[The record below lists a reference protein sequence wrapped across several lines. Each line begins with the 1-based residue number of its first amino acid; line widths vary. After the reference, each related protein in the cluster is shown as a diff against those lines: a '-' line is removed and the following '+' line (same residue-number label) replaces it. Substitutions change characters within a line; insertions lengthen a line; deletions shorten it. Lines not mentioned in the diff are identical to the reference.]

1 MKKPNNY
8 VIIAM
13 LLICGVLTVALFI
26 LAQMWQ
32 AGDKTL
38 AKPIYALFGTNAL
51 LLMFALIIDE
61 LKGGE

>member
-1 MKKPNNY
+1 
-8 VIIAM
+8 M